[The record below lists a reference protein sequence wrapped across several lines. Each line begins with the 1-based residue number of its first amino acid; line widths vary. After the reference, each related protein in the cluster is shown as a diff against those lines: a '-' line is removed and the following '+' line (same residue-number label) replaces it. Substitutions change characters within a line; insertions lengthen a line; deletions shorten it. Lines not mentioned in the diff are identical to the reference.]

1 MFLVW
6 VRSELC
12 YPNLYYIDAIAL
24 IQMEEMFVSEI
35 DDGNEDSEGTE
46 SRNAE
51 QQEEVEESEPV
62 RCITYSDSMPVV

>member
-1 MFLVW
+1 
-6 VRSELC
+6 
-12 YPNLYYIDAIAL
+12 
-24 IQMEEMFVSEI
+24 MEEMFVSEI